1 MRHIGLYKT
10 IEDYYKG
17 TSDIPENWSYIS
29 YVRTNFNTGDETI
42 YGIKEKQNANVM
54 WIDDYPEE
62 LDLPGEYGFDTMDEY
77 LEDLLESNPDGDYRG
92 ANRYV
97 YDGDTIEYEGET
109 YYLWAYEGVGGVGCI
124 SYALTSTID
133 YNTLYNLSIEKD
145 TSNRNCPIY
154 AFLGEEMGT
163 YKVTDYNDENYVL
176 LKVEGQ

>member
-1 MRHIGLYKT
+1 MVVVILNNHCADSRIAALRVGLAL
-10 IEDYYKG
+10 EAV
-17 TSDIPENWSYIS
+17 E
-29 YVRTNFNTGDETI
+29 GDVLS
-42 YGIKEKQNANVM
+42 KLN
-54 WIDDYPEE
+54 
-62 LDLPGEYGFDTMDEY
+62 EY

-92 ANRYV
+92 ANRYI

-154 AFLGEEMGT
+154 AFLGEDMST
-163 YKVTDYNDENYVL
+163 YKVTDYNDEDYVL
-176 LKVEGQ
+176 LKVEDQ